1 MILYRSQDKGKKN
14 SLFRDYRAKMNIIF
28 HGFEE
33 LFEEPQTSFFI
44 HKRPLMN
51 TMFRFGDNMQKET
64 WHISPD

>member
-1 MILYRSQDKGKKN
+1 
-14 SLFRDYRAKMNIIF
+14 MNIIF

-51 TMFRFGDNMQKET
+51 TMFRFGDNLQKET